1 MKTQLLRL
9 HPSLSADGSASP
21 ELRPGDVA
29 TGVAAPSGLRG
40 DPGGL
45 PSALGAL
52 LSLSPHPSC
61 VYDLGSR
68 IIACNEPFDA
78 RFSSHCLS
86 NSLNELE
93 SLFSSECPL
102 GATVGAH
109 DPQVST
115 CRDLGG
121 SWHLVMRRALHLFA
135 DSDPHMLLVISE
147 VTGVLAAN
155 TEVAVAAP
163 SAVSSTPEGAPPVSP
178 TRLLTPREREIMN
191 LVLEGHTS
199 RMIASILSVSLKTV
213 EAHRSNV
220 LRKLGVRNSTQLA
233 AVVGRA
239 DV

>member
-1 MKTQLLRL
+1 
-9 HPSLSADGSASP
+9 
-21 ELRPGDVA
+21 
-29 TGVAAPSGLRG
+29 
-40 DPGGL
+40 
-45 PSALGAL
+45 
-52 LSLSPHPSC
+52 
-61 VYDLGSR
+61 
-68 IIACNEPFDA
+68 
-78 RFSSHCLS
+78 
-86 NSLNELE
+86 
-93 SLFSSECPL
+93 
-102 GATVGAH
+102 
-109 DPQVST
+109 
-115 CRDLGG
+115 
-121 SWHLVMRRALHLFA
+121 
-135 DSDPHMLLVISE
+135 MLLVISE